1 MSSSIDK
8 KTFEEKKQS
17 LITDIE
23 KLEQTIT
30 QLAEQ
35 QKQIQANVYAL
46 HGALQQCD
54 QFLEMLDDE
63 PKEEE
68 E

>member
-8 KTFEEKKQS
+8 KTFEEKKQG
-17 LITDIE
+17 LKNDIE
-23 KLEQTIT
+23 KLEQNIT
-30 QLAEQ
+30 QLEEQ
-35 QKQIQANVYAL
+35 QKQIQAKLYAL

>member
-8 KTFEEKKQS
+8 TVLEEKNQG
-17 LITDIE
+17 LQTDIE
-23 KLEQTIT
+23 KLEQTIA
-30 QLAEQ
+30 QLVEQ

-54 QFLEMLDDE
+54 QLLEMLDDE
-63 PKEEE
+63 EKEDG
-68 E
+68 

>member
-8 KTFEEKKQS
+8 KTFEEKKQG
-17 LITDIE
+17 LQTDIE

-54 QFLEMLDDE
+54 QFLEMLD
-63 PKEEE
+63 EERE
-68 E
+68 DG

>member
-8 KTFEEKKQS
+8 KTFEEKKQG
-17 LITDIE
+17 LQTDIE

-35 QKQIQANVYAL
+35 QKQIQANMYAL

>member
-8 KTFEEKKQS
+8 KTFEEKKQG
-17 LITDIE
+17 LQTDIE

-35 QKQIQANVYAL
+35 QQQIQANVYAL

>member
-8 KTFEEKKQS
+8 TVLEEKKQG
-17 LITDIE
+17 LQTDIE

-30 QLAEQ
+30 QLADQ

-54 QFLEMLDDE
+54 QFLEMIATENVTDE
-63 PKEEE
+63 
-68 E
+68 

>member
-1 MSSSIDK
+1 MGSSIDK
-8 KTFEEKKQS
+8 KTFEEKKQG
-17 LITDIE
+17 LQTDIE

-30 QLAEQ
+30 QLADQ
-35 QKQIQANVYAL
+35 QKQIQANLFAL

-63 PKEEE
+63 EKEDG
-68 E
+68 

>member
-8 KTFEEKKQS
+8 KTFEEKKQG
-17 LITDIE
+17 LQTDIE

-35 QKQIQANVYAL
+35 QKQIQANLYAL

-63 PKEEE
+63 EKENG
-68 E
+68 

>member
-8 KTFEEKKQS
+8 KVLEEKKQS
-17 LITDIE
+17 LQTDIE

-30 QLAEQ
+30 QLADQ
-35 QKQIQANVYAL
+35 QKQIQANLYAL

-63 PKEEE
+63 EKEDG
-68 E
+68 

>member
-8 KTFEEKKQS
+8 KTFEEKKQG
-17 LITDIE
+17 LQTDIE

-35 QKQIQANVYAL
+35 QNQIQANLYAL

-63 PKEEE
+63 EKENG
-68 E
+68 

>member
-8 KTFEEKKQS
+8 TVLEEKKQG
-17 LITDIE
+17 LQTDIE

-30 QLAEQ
+30 QLADQ
-35 QKQIQANVYAL
+35 QKQIQANMYAL

>member
-8 KTFEEKKQS
+8 KTFEEKKQG
-17 LITDIE
+17 LQTDIE

-35 QKQIQANVYAL
+35 QKQIQANMYAL

-63 PKEEE
+63 EKEDG
-68 E
+68 

>member
-1 MSSSIDK
+1 MGSSIEK
-8 KTFEEKKQS
+8 KVLEEKKQS

-30 QLAEQ
+30 QLADQ
-35 QKQIQANVYAL
+35 QKQIQANMYAL

>member
-8 KTFEEKKQS
+8 KTFEEKKQG
-17 LITDIE
+17 LQTDIE

-63 PKEEE
+63 EKEDG
-68 E
+68 

>member
-1 MSSSIDK
+1 MVSSIEK
-8 KTFEEKKQS
+8 KVLEEKKQS

-30 QLAEQ
+30 QLADQ
-35 QKQIQANVYAL
+35 QKQIQANMYAL

-54 QFLEMLDDE
+54 QFLEMLD
-63 PKEEE
+63 EERE
-68 E
+68 DG

>member
-1 MSSSIDK
+1 MSSIDK
-8 KTFEEKKQS
+8 KILEEKKQS
-17 LITDIE
+17 LQTDIE

-35 QKQIQANVYAL
+35 QKQIQANMYAL

-63 PKEEE
+63 VKEDE
-68 E
+68 

>member
-1 MSSSIDK
+1 MGSSIEK
-8 KTFEEKKQS
+8 KVLEEKKQS

-35 QKQIQANVYAL
+35 QKQIQANLYAL

-54 QFLEMLDDE
+54 QLLEMLDDE
-63 PKEEE
+63 EKEEG
-68 E
+68 

>member
-8 KTFEEKKQS
+8 KVLEEKKQS
-17 LITDIE
+17 LQTDIE

-30 QLAEQ
+30 QLTDQ
-35 QKQIQANVYAL
+35 QKQIQANLYAL

-54 QFLEMLDDE
+54 QLLEMLDDE
-63 PKEEE
+63 EKEDG
-68 E
+68 